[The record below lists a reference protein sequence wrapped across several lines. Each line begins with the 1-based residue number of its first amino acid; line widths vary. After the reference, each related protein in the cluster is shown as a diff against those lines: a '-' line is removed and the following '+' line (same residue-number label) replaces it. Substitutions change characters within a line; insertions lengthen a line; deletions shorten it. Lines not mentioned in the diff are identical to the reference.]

1 MKFVTNI
8 LDFLLQQCSAFNFC
22 LCLDTQ
28 VFYLLLEFQRMEE
41 GNSSLQSL
49 IPSSGG
55 GGENLGKGNQKREIK
70 QEVKKQLWL
79 AGPLIGVSVLQYSL
93 QVISVMFVGHLG
105 ELALSSAS
113 LATSFATV
121 TGFSLLLGMGSALD
135 TLCGQAYGANQ
146 YRLLGVY
153 MQRAIFVLII
163 VSIPLSVIWA
173 YMGSILVCMGQDPEI
188 SMEAQLY
195 ARWMIPSLFAYGAL
209 QCNIKFLQ
217 AQNNVF
223 PMMLSS
229 GITTLFH
236 ILVCWLLVF
245 KSGLGSK
252 GAALSNAISYWINVV
267 LLMLYIKFSP
277 TCRKTWTGLSKEAF
291 REVIDFLRLAIPSA
305 VMVCIEYWSFEMVVL
320 LSGLLP
326 NPKLEMSVLSISP
339 SIFFMVLLFQD
350 LLITIILSTSVN
362 TMWMVYMIPF
372 GLSGALSTRV
382 SNELG
387 GGHPH
392 AARLALYVTFVM
404 TVAVGAA
411 MGLITILVRK
421 VWGCLYSNEEE
432 VVKYISTMMPVLAIS
447 NFIDGIQCV
456 LSGTA
461 RGCGWQKI
469 CAFVNLGAYYGVGI
483 PCAILFA
490 FVFHLRGEG
499 LWLGIICGLLVQV
512 LLLLIITLRT
522 NWEQEA
528 KKARDRVYDSS
539 IPIDMAS

>member
-1 MKFVTNI
+1 
-8 LDFLLQQCSAFNFC
+8 
-22 LCLDTQ
+22 
-28 VFYLLLEFQRMEE
+28 MEE

-49 IPSSGG
+49 LPSYGG
-55 GGENLGKGNQKREIK
+55 DGENLEKGNRKREIK

-135 TLCGQAYGANQ
+135 TLCGQAYGAKQ
-146 YRLLGVY
+146 YQLLGVY

-163 VSIPLSVIWA
+163 ASIPLSVIWA

-277 TCRKTWTGLSKEAF
+277 TCKKTWTGLSKEAF

-305 VMVCIEYWSFEMVVL
+305 VMVCFEYWTFEMVVL

-326 NPKLEMSVLSISP
+326 NPKLEMSVLSI
-339 SIFFMVLLFQD
+339 
-350 LLITIILSTSVN
+350 SVN

-392 AARLALYVTFVM
+392 AARLAVYVTFVM
-404 TVAVGAA
+404 AIAVGAA
-411 MGLITILVRK
+411 VGLITILVRK
-421 VWGCLYSNEEE
+421 VWGRLYSNEEE
-432 VVKYISTMMPVLAIS
+432 VVKYITTMMPVLAIS
-447 NFIDGIQCV
+447 NFMDGIQCV

-483 PCAILFA
+483 PCAVLFA

-528 KKARDRVYDSS
+528 NKARDRVYDSS